1 MSSKTLPTIKSNQIM
16 CVIIIKQSGQKLP
29 AEVAKTSGKINP
41 HGLGIIWLDTFEV
54 TYHKSTEHKLLLTE
68 RPYIA
73 HFRYATIGAVNRDN
87 THPFVCGKNQNE
99 WLMMNGTIKGM
110 GNAKKSDSKVLAET
124 LGTKPRHTW
133 KKELE
138 QYDCRFVTVNTRNR
152 TYQVYNKHLWTQR
165 DGIWFSKANVLQD
178 HLIAVYGTLKK
189 GHGNYYSYLTSSK
202 YVASGTTKDKYP
214 LIIKGLPYMIE
225 ERGHGYNVEV
235 DIFKVNDDTLANLD
249 RLEGHPVWYRRKK
262 IDIVTAKGKTLSCW
276 LYFNLKQSSQGE
288 VLHET
293 YPLPTYRK
301 ETCPRYDL
309 FDDEPEQDDSD
320 FILENEGPICIN
332 CFHDL
337 EHDGFSNYH
346 CTGCDEWFK
355 ENEIMVFKSEL

>member
-1 MSSKTLPTIKSNQIM
+1 
-16 CVIIIKQSGQKLP
+16 
-29 AEVAKTSGKINP
+29 
-41 HGLGIIWLDTFEV
+41 LDTFEV

-165 DGIWFSKANVLQD
+165 DGIWFSKPNVLQD